1 MYTGQFMY
9 SLYASMTTSV
19 KWKAIH
25 VERRL
30 VQKSHKTMHRM
41 SKIVMFHNVSY
52 SYWLCKCLSVPFGI
66 PCETIPPKLFYHY
79 IKIIFPKHK
88 TISNYK
94 VLLVISI
101 MPFYHKFIIHL
112 DWNNTNHML
121 QWYDIKDTNLMKW
134 IRLNIYVI
142 GFRGKL

>member
-1 MYTGQFMY
+1 MY
-9 SLYASMTTSV
+9 SLYASMTSSV

-30 VQKSHKTMHRM
+30 VQKSHKIMRRM
-41 SKIVMFHNVSY
+41 SKIVMFHIPIDYVNVFMSPLEFHVKPY
-52 SYWLCKCLSVPFGI
+52 HQNCFT
-66 PCETIPPKLFYHY
+66 TISKLF
-79 IKIIFPKHK
+79 FPKQK
-88 TISNYK
+88 CISYYK

-101 MPFYHKFIIHL
+101 MPFYHKFIIQL

-134 IRLNIYVI
+134 IRLNIDVI